1 VHPLTPTTYV
11 DFDDI
16 KKKVVCHWLAIFKA
30 KASRPFPALR
40 MAAESFLMR
49 WQESG
54 HPKRFRFLNA
64 EQFGTIRAVQ
74 HFNRSPLGT
83 AGNRLQYAV

>member
-1 VHPLTPTTYV
+1 
-11 DFDDI
+11 
-16 KKKVVCHWLAIFKA
+16 
-30 KASRPFPALR
+30 

>member
-1 VHPLTPTTYV
+1 
-11 DFDDI
+11 
-16 KKKVVCHWLAIFKA
+16 
-30 KASRPFPALR
+30 

-64 EQFGTIRAVQ
+64 EQFGTIRACSILIALPWERQ
-74 HFNRSPLGT
+74 EIDCNMQSNSR
-83 AGNRLQYAV
+83 